1 MIKTEQDFREYMK
14 GKTIPFNLLLG
25 LKDLSES
32 MAQDERDLFENS
44 HFALY
49 SEKEFEYIHNLLL
62 AVVAKDSLILI
73 KTFIKHLGISEDE
86 LDMEIH
92 PKITYDRKTGQISV
106 DRGRPDW
113 LNILNNWSVCFDPP
127 NTALKKVT
135 EKEAT
140 AISEEAKEKSKEYI
154 SASAAKTLNEAE
166 LKHRIFNMVM

>member
-25 LKDLSES
+25 LKDLSER
-32 MAQDERDLFENS
+32 MAQDEKDLFENS
-44 HFALY
+44 HFARY
-49 SEKEFEYIHNLLL
+49 SEKEFEYTHNLLL
-62 AVVAKDSLILI
+62 AVVAKDSLVLM

-86 LDMEIH
+86 VDIEIH
-92 PKITYDRKTGQISV
+92 PKITYDRETGRISV
-106 DRGRPDW
+106 DKGRPDW

-127 NTALKKVT
+127 NTELKKVT
-135 EKEAT
+135 EEEAI

-154 SASAAKTLNEAE
+154 SASVAKTLNEAE